1 MSEHTP
7 GPWIAVGAWVEVEDD
22 NIPDICTCEPS
33 DIGQGHL
40 ARTYKEIMANARLI
54 AAAPDLLEAL
64 QCALDHLEYCGY
76 GDSWE
81 RECALTGEDPLD
93 KKIEAAIAKAIGVT
107 NAD

>member
-40 ARTYKEIMANARLI
+40 ARTDKEIMANARLI
-54 AAAPDLLEAL
+54 AAAPDLLEVLDSCAGVL
-64 QCALDHLEYCGY
+64 TVFVDDGSAALDSVIGKN
-76 GDSWE
+76 
-81 RECALTGEDPLD
+81 LTAAR
-93 KKIEAAIAKAIGVT
+93 AAIAKAIGVT
-107 NAD
+107 NAN